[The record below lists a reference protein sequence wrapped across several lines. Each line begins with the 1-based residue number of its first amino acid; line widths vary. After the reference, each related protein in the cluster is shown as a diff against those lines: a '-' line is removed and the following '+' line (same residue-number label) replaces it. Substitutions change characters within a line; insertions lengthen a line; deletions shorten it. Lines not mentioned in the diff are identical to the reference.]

1 MRFAGASAAV
11 PEPHMET
18 PRTASDDASAA
29 QLVKQVSEQTQR
41 LIRQELALARL
52 EVTDKVKHAGIG
64 AGLLAGA
71 GFVTFFGLATL
82 IAMLVLVLATAL
94 EAWLAALIVAVALF
108 ALAGSMAVIAR
119 GQIKR
124 ATPAAPQQTI
134 ESVKADVEEVRSHA
148 HT

>member
-1 MRFAGASAAV
+1 
-11 PEPHMET
+11 MES

-64 AGLLAGA
+64 VGLLAGA
-71 GFVTFFGLATL
+71 GFVAFFGMATL

-94 EAWLAALIVAVALF
+94 EPWLAALIVAVALL